1 MTCPNC
7 NHATTAATCP
17 ECGSIVAARSVPVGG
32 GRMWHGP
39 GPNELRESEAKER
52 KPRRGIYAASR
63 ASVPERGV
71 MWRRLR
77 SQGVPIISSWIDE
90 DGEGETG
97 DLGELW
103 ARIAR
108 EVMSAERLILYVEPS
123 DFPLKGALVEVG
135 MAIAAGV
142 PVTCVLP
149 GVTLEERSCRPVGSW
164 MRHPLVSVADTID
177 DACRKAREER
187 AAVYPCARC
196 GKPRTKAEGGT
207 TFTVCDACWVQP

>member
-1 MTCPNC
+1 
-7 NHATTAATCP
+7 
-17 ECGSIVAARSVPVGG
+17 
-32 GRMWHGP
+32 
-39 GPNELRESEAKER
+39 
-52 KPRRGIYAASR
+52 
-63 ASVPERGV
+63 

-97 DLGELW
+97 DFGELW

-108 EVMSAERLILYVEPS
+108 EVTSAERLILYVEPS

-164 MRHPLVSVADTID
+164 MRHPLVSVADTIE
-177 DACRKAREER
+177 DACRKAM
-187 AAVYPCARC
+187 
-196 GKPRTKAEGGT
+196 EGT
-207 TFTVCDACWVQP
+207 